1 MSKENFIDLT
11 LILGYFKGK
20 GRNSVPGRIQSL
32 TRSRS
37 ENKLS
42 TKNDLDLED
51 NTLDIPN
58 NSTDSPKISR
68 KRPSFKHRSSF
79 QPKPVFKHADSTNS
93 EDGLANKSPP
103 SKGESL
109 QPGTPVKTLKGN
121 VKDWETEGKAQNLR
135 VLQLKSKSSNLSPG
149 MVRSTKVHITVDN
162 KDSRK
167 GSFRK
172 VKSLSSVTREK
183 KNVALSVEGNSDDT
197 NNNITTVVQP
207 PSINVVESP
216 DSVGRSQQDLKTSSI
231 KIGSVGEVDP
241 FSPENVQRYR
251 KLHDQTLS
259 TTP

>member
-1 MSKENFIDLT
+1 M
-11 LILGYFKGK
+11 ILGYFKGK
-20 GRNSVPGRIQSL
+20 GRNSVPGRVQSL

-51 NTLDIPN
+51 NTLDIPH

-93 EDGLANKSPP
+93 EESLANKSPP
-103 SKGESL
+103 SKRESL

-149 MVRSTKVHITVDN
+149 MVRSTKVQG
-162 KDSRK
+162 KGKGSRK
-167 GSFRK
+167 GNFRK

-216 DSVGRSQQDLKTSSI
+216 DSVGKSQQDLKTSSI

-251 KLHDQTLS
+251 KLHDQALS

>member
-42 TKNDLDLED
+42 TKNNLDLED

-103 SKGESL
+103 SKRESL
-109 QPGTPVKTLKGN
+109 QPGTPVKTLKRN
-121 VKDWETEGKAQNLR
+121 VKDWETEGKAQNLT

-149 MVRSTKVHITVDN
+149 MVRSTKVHITVDS

-216 DSVGRSQQDLKTSSI
+216 ESVGKSQQDLKTSSI

>member
-1 MSKENFIDLT
+1 M
-11 LILGYFKGK
+11 ILGYFKGK
-20 GRNSVPGRIQSL
+20 GRNSVPGRVQSL

-51 NTLDIPN
+51 NTLDIPH

-93 EDGLANKSPP
+93 EDGLANKSPS

-149 MVRSTKVHITVDN
+149 MVRSTKVHSTVDN

-167 GSFRK
+167 GNFRK

-216 DSVGRSQQDLKTSSI
+216 DSVGKSQQDLKTSSI

-251 KLHDQTLS
+251 KLHDQALS

>member
-172 VKSLSSVTREK
+172 VKSLSSIREK

-216 DSVGRSQQDLKTSSI
+216 ESVGKSQQDLKTSSI